1 MAKFSSYHFHL
12 YFDDPQIPAA
22 QSVAEQLADNFSVS
36 VGRVWDRPVG
46 PHPVNS
52 CQITVPREKFEAIVS
67 WLLVHR
73 RGLDVFIHPEGD
85 NDLIDHRDH
94 IMWIGRSYEIDL
106 SIF

>member
-1 MAKFSSYHFHL
+1 MNFSSYHFHL
-12 YFDDPQIPAA
+12 YFDSSQIATA
-22 QSVAEQLADNFSVS
+22 RILAEQLGQKFNVN

-52 CQITVPREKFEAIVS
+52 CQISVPKEKFEAIVN

-73 RGLDVFIHPEGD
+73 EGLDVFIHPEGG

-94 IMWIGRSYEIDL
+94 IMWIGKSYEIDL